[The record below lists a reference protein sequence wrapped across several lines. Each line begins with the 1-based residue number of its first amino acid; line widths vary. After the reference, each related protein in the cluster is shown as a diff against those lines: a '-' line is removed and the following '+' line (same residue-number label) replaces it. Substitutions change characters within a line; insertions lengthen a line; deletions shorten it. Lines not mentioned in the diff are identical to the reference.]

1 MSTTPVTTWRTLPVL
16 RIFAWWGPDR
26 TLRIVASIAL
36 LFALLWVALILA
48 PWANDPAIWI
58 RDTSN
63 YYAAGERLNASHS
76 LYAYSPGDRHVL
88 DLLFGLPSPYLYPPL
103 IGVLWRPVAAFLP
116 FEPVILVWWAAGMVI
131 FLGMVA
137 WLLWKGGRVSATG
150 VLLLL
155 VPIAWT
161 AWSGNVSTFI
171 AVAIVGAWFLLQRGH
186 DRVAGALIGFTTVLK
201 LSPAFLGWYLLVER
215 RWPALW
221 AAALTVGVSLLVSIA
236 GAGLGPHFE
245 FLGVSS
251 AAARGGGIPAS
262 LVGILTTLGA
272 SRELMPLVA
281 PIVSVVGIAVVY
293 VLRDRPRAAWAA
305 AVATGALASP
315 IFNLTNVTVLLAC
328 FVPFDDRLDQAG
340 RSPT

>member
-1 MSTTPVTTWRTLPVL
+1 MSTTPVTTWRSLPVL
-16 RIFAWWGPDR
+16 RVLAWWGPDR
-26 TLRIVASIAL
+26 TLRVVAAVAVV
-36 LFALLWVALILA
+36 FGLLWVALILQ
-48 PWANDPAIWI
+48 PWANEPAIWI

-63 YYAAGERLNASHS
+63 YYAAGERLNAGHS
-76 LYAYSPGDRHVL
+76 LYAYAPGDRQVL
-88 DLLFGLPSPYLYPPL
+88 ELLFGLPSPYLYPPL

-116 FEPVILVWWAAGMVI
+116 FEPVILVWWAAGMVT

-137 WLLWKGGRVSATG
+137 WLLWKGGRVSAIG
-150 VLLLL
+150 ILVLLI
-155 VPIAWT
+155 PIVWT

-171 AVAIVGAWFLLQRGH
+171 AVAIVGAWFLLRSGH
-186 DRVAGALIGFTTVLK
+186 DWIAGGVIGFTTVLK

-215 RWPALW
+215 RWPALRAMIFT
-221 AAALTVGVSLLVSIA
+221 AAISVLISVA

-245 FLGVSS
+245 FLEVSS

-262 LVGILTTLGA
+262 LVGILTSLGA
-272 SRELMPLVA
+272 PGDLMPLVA
-281 PIVSVVGIAVVY
+281 PIVSVVGLAVVFL
-293 VLRDRPRAAWAA
+293 VRDRPRAAWAA

-328 FVPFDDRLDQAG
+328 FVPFDKLLDQPG